1 MNTLLTIDGLRV
13 NAGRKELVHGLDL
26 TIQRGERIGLIG
38 ESGSGKSLTCL
49 SIIGLLP
56 DPLTSTGTIALDGV
70 GDLSQLDEGEW
81 SKVRGDR
88 LSMVFQEPMTALN
101 PLMKVGDQVAEIIGL
116 HSSLPRTA
124 CRSRAVELLDEV
136 QLPDPARAATAFPH
150 ELSGGQRQRVMLAM
164 AMANRPDLLLADEP
178 TTALDATVQ
187 AQVLEL
193 MRRQVR
199 QHDASLLFITH
210 DLGVVASLCD
220 RVVIMQRGDVVETG
234 PIDRVFTQPQH
245 PYTQALLA
253 ASQLRTRADGRLATV
268 IDLSQARSD
277 MGAAGSAAA
286 DAASPAAAGAV
297 VDASVSGDADAAPGA
312 PSARR
317 ADLPAGAHTVLERE
331 IGQVFNEVDDAQP
344 EPILRV
350 RDLVKTYR
358 TASGP
363 LGRKR
368 TVEALR
374 GISFDVRRGER
385 FGIVGESGCGKSTLL
400 RLLTGL
406 DNATSGEVSILGN
419 QIESTRE
426 SRLRWLRESVQI
438 VFQDPMGSLDPK
450 MRVLDIVSEGL
461 RGVTNDE
468 RRERVCALL
477 ERVGLT
483 AQSADRY
490 PHQFSGGQRQRIA
503 IARALIMKP
512 KVLIA
517 DEAVSA
523 LDVSVRA
530 EVLNLL
536 DELVQE
542 EHLTMVFVSHDLHVV
557 RHSCETVAVMRAGQ
571 IVEAGP
577 VEAVFDGPLHDY
589 TARLLDAI
597 PRLDRAAS

>member
-245 PYTQALLA
+245 HYTRALLA

-268 IDLSQARSD
+268 VDLSQARD
-277 MGAAGSAAA
+277 RAAQVPAAVRDSSTTRPQLTPA
-286 DAASPAAAGAV
+286 AHTWLEPSGEAATDKVFNAVAAS
-297 VDASVSGDADAAPGA
+297 
-312 PSARR
+312 
-317 ADLPAGAHTVLERE
+317 E
-331 IGQVFNEVDDAQP
+331 P

-358 TASGP
+358 TSSGP

-461 RGVTNDE
+461 RGVSTEE
-468 RRERVCALL
+468 RRDRVVALL
-477 ERVGLT
+477 KRVGL
-483 AQSADRY
+483 AAEAADRF

-536 DELVQE
+536 DELVHE
-542 EHLTMVFVSHDLHVV
+542 ENLTMVFVSHDLHVV

-577 VEAVFDGPLHDY
+577 VDAVFDAPKHDY
-589 TARLLDAI
+589 TERLLEAI
-597 PRLDRAAS
+597 PSLDRAAS